1 MKKYRIFQHDVEI
14 GLLEI
19 NEKGQHRYTPVEE
32 QTDGF
37 RLLMIQEIRFNV
49 QDR

>member
-1 MKKYRIFQHDVEI
+1 MIKYRIFQDDVEI

-32 QTDGF
+32 QMENIKKACHLF
-37 RLLMIQEIRFNV
+37 SEL
-49 QDR
+49 